1 MLTEL
6 KNLKYQTLKSSFLNQ
21 GKTFAQ
27 AFDARL
33 TQMKQFAMPSTRMP
47 TRHLPGRMFQT
58 NDEQP
63 LSWELYNFD
72 QLNRHATTLAKN
84 HKLRDKRKR
93 DHLLARLNSNER
105 ALLHAYAELGEAV
118 KAKRRVSPAGEWILD
133 NFHFIE
139 EQIRLAKRHLPQG
152 YSARLPQLA
161 GGNADGHP
169 RVYEIALEIIAHV
182 DGRIDE
188 NNITS
193 FVSTY
198 QQTAPLTLGELWAIP
213 IMLRLALIENLRRVA
228 VRVMIGI
235 QDRTFAAHWATTIL
249 DAVANDP
256 KNLILVVADMART
269 NPPLSNAF
277 VAEFT
282 QRLQEYG
289 GLVDIPLAWLDH
301 QFLESGSSIQ
311 DKVQGEVQQ
320 QAANQVSV
328 SCSIGSLRFL
338 SAIDWREFV
347 QDMSVVENELKCDP
361 AGVYARMDFFTRDRY
376 RHVIE
381 DLARKLQL
389 SELSVTK
396 TANQLARRIPANDP
410 LTARKAHVGYY
421 LIDEGFS
428 ELQHTLKVKEPR
440 TINPVNKWM
449 VFYFTSIIV
458 ITAFLA
464 GSMIPA
470 LTEIPLSLKLIAIV
484 AIIISTSQV
493 GVTIANWLST
503 LVKAPKCLP
512 RLDFAKEIPTD
523 CKAIVVVPT
532 LLFDVKNVEKLLEGL
547 EMRYFGNRSPNIY
560 FALLTD
566 FADAATEKKPNDEML
581 LRVAREGID
590 ALNAKHRLAEAPET
604 EDRFFLLHRPREW
617 NPNENVWMSY
627 ERKRGK
633 LEALNRLLRG
643 RPCREGSTTPSFSVT
658 AGNLQSL
665 MGIKY
670 VITLD
675 TDTQLPRDSAHKMIG
690 TMAHP
695 LNVALFDATKQRVI
709 AGYGILQ
716 PRAAIGL
723 ASTNKSWFVR
733 LYGGDGGTDPYTLA
747 ISDVYQ
753 DLFGE
758 GSFVGKG
765 IYDIDAFTQ
774 ALAPA
779 LPSNLILSHDLIE
792 GAYARSGL
800 LSDVVLYEEHPS
812 HYIEDVKRRRRWIRG
827 DWQILFW
834 LFPKV
839 PKSNGAWAKNPLPFL
854 SRWKIFDNLRRSV
867 VPLAT
872 LTVLFIA
879 WTKLPNPHYLTR
891 MVIAVYF
898 LSAFFSSSFGFLNKP
913 SHSRLTSH
921 LSSETR
927 AALHHFIQALL
938 TLMFVP
944 NDAVMSLNSISRSL
958 YRMFISRK
966 KLLEWRSA
974 NDPGNSEGWSVFH
987 FYKSMPAG
995 PVAAMVGVVI
1005 AILHP
1010 TESPWQAVPLLGL
1023 WFAAPL
1029 VARYLSKTLPQTDG
1043 ELRPAQMAYLRR
1055 LSRRTWRF
1063 FEEFVN
1069 AEGNWLPPDNFQ
1081 EYPQPV
1087 TAFRTSPTNIGLA
1100 LLANLT
1106 AYDFGYLSLRNLRK
1120 RTENTFS
1127 TLDKMDRFRGH
1138 FYNWYDTLTLKPLLP
1153 MYISTVDSG
1162 NFIAHIIILETGI
1175 RALSDAKVIPQQA
1188 WRGLQDTVDLLEY
1201 AVRETQS
1208 LAQTK
1213 YGETTLAD
1221 HISDIRR
1228 RLWGAPTQLNE
1239 MPSYIAMLICDF
1251 NELRQFIPKECFSVH
1266 EWLTAIQA
1274 HCEENLLEPLDK
1286 YVSWA
1291 RTLELLLKERPQ
1303 LASEFTELNT
1313 VPTLREASRLYQ
1325 RNKLHLQK
1333 LMQAHPDLTKH
1344 FQTIVG
1350 NLEDAERSAHVD
1362 LAKLSELADRCIDF
1376 SKFEYNFLYDPNR
1389 NLLSIG
1395 YNVVDHRRDAG
1406 FYDLLASEARLV
1418 SFVGIAQGELPQD
1431 HWFTLGRLLTSWH
1444 GESMLLSWSGS
1455 MFEYLMPLLVMPTYK
1470 GTLLDQTYRAVV
1482 QRQIE
1487 YGEQTGLPWGVS
1499 ESGYN
1504 VTDTQLNYQYRAFG
1518 VPGLGFKRGLADDLV
1533 IAPYAAM
1540 MSLMVN
1546 PKAACANL
1554 ERMTK
1559 LGFEGEYGF
1568 YEAIDYTPTRLV
1580 GDQTCAVIR
1589 SFMAHHQGM
1598 GFLSLAYLLLDQPM
1612 QKRFKATSILQAAEL
1627 LLHERVPKI
1636 AAFYPH
1642 AREVSEGPQLE
1653 RDREASMR
1661 IVTTPFTPRPEV
1673 HLLSNGRYTVMM
1685 TNSGGGYSRW
1695 QNVALTRWREDPTLD
1710 NWGTFCYVRDVDNE
1724 DGDFWSATYQPTL
1737 KEADNYEAIFPPS
1750 RAEFRCRR
1758 DELELHTE
1766 IAVSPEDD
1774 IELRRFTITNL
1785 SNRRRVIE
1793 LTSYAE
1799 VILAPQ
1805 AADEAHPAFSNLF
1818 VQTEILPTKHA
1829 ILCSRRAR
1837 SDYDDH
1843 PLMLHLMTVYGH
1855 IVGDVSYETDRRQFV
1870 GRTQSIAT
1878 PIAMSRKDGVPSR
1891 NHNLNGSAGSVLD
1904 PIVAI
1909 RCRVEIGPEETI
1921 VAHMVTGVGKTKDAA
1936 IGLID
1941 KYYDRHIGD
1950 RVFELAWTHRQV
1962 VLRQLDINEGD
1973 AQIYGK
1979 LANAV
1984 LYAGSSL
1991 RASSAILLKNRRGQS
2006 SLWGYGISGDL
2017 PIILVC
2023 IETVD
2028 QIDVVKEVVRAH
2040 GYWRMMGLVVDIVIL
2055 NEDPSGYRQ
2064 DLQDQILAVI
2074 ATTNASAFL
2083 DVQGGIFIR
2092 RLDQMA
2098 EDDRGLLQTIARGI
2112 IVGGK
2117 GSLREQMERQARPQQ
2132 VLPPLLI
2139 LEEDPEDTAALAA
2152 FTAEQGPSKQTSLQ
2166 FANGFGGFS
2175 KDGREYIIETS
2186 GSHVTPAPW
2195 VNVLANPHFGTIVS
2209 ESGSSY
2215 TWCENAHEFR
2225 LSPWYNDGLMDSSG
2239 EAFYIRDEAS
2249 GEFWSPT
2256 PLPAKASTPYTSIHG
2271 FGYSKF
2277 RNTNRGIETELTMF
2291 VAMDAP
2297 VKMTVIKLKNL
2308 SNRSRKFSLTGYCE
2322 WVLGELRQK
2331 SLLHVTTEIDPTNG
2345 AILARN
2351 PYHPEF
2357 SSRIGFLDV
2366 SERNRSFTG
2375 DRSEFLGRNGSLLSP
2390 AAMKR
2395 ERLSGRIGAKLDPCA
2410 ALQTVFE
2417 LAEGEER
2424 EITFTFGVGRDVED
2438 VRTLIRRF
2446 GRTEAA
2452 LGAFDEVNEHW
2463 KLILGNIQVK
2473 TPDPRVDV
2481 LVNGWLPYQVI
2492 SCRLWARSG
2501 YYQSGG
2507 AFGFRDQ
2514 LQDAMSLVAIQ
2525 PRLLR
2530 EQIVRCSGR
2539 QFREGDVQHWWH
2551 PPSGRGVRTHF
2562 SDDYLWLPLA
2572 TSRYV
2577 LGTKDTGV
2585 LDVRTNFL
2593 EGRQVKPDEEAYM
2606 DLPQLSVET
2615 ATVYEHCVRAIQY
2628 GMKYGRHGLP
2638 LIGCGDWNDGMNL
2651 VGEHGQGE
2659 SVWLAF
2665 FFYDVLTKFSA
2676 VASGYGDKPFAE
2688 RCLKEAAMLKEQ
2700 IEKEAWDGEWYR
2712 RAYFDSGEP
2721 LGSHNNAECQIDSL
2735 PQSWSV
2741 LTGVG
2746 SPERQRQAM
2755 AAVDKRLVDREN
2767 DIVKLFDPP
2776 FDRSH
2781 PNPGYIKGYVPGV
2794 RENGGQYTHA
2804 AIWTAM
2810 AFAALGDAEKA
2821 WELTRM
2827 ISPLGHTASMD
2838 AAKKYRVEPY
2848 VVAADVYAV
2857 SPHTGL
2863 GGWTWYTG
2871 SAAWMYRLIV
2881 ESLLGFSLH
2890 DNAISFTPNLPEDW
2904 HEFQFR
2910 YCYRNTFYQ
2919 IRVVRNPT
2927 APAGSKTIEIQL
2939 DGRLVKGERLV
2950 LQDDLKEHQVEV
2962 MFS

>member
-1 MLTEL
+1 MEL
-6 KNLKYQTLKSSFLNQ
+6 KNLKYQTLKSTFLNQ
-21 GKTFAQ
+21 GKTIAQ

-33 TQMKQFAMPSTRMP
+33 TQMKQFAMPATRMP
-47 TRHLPGRMFQT
+47 TRHLPGRFFQT
-58 NDEQP
+58 DDEQP
-63 LSWELYNFD
+63 LSWELFNFD

-118 KAKRRVSPAGEWILD
+118 KGKRRVSPAGEWILD

-152 YSARLPQLA
+152 YSSRLPQLA

-182 DGRIDE
+182 DGRIDQK
-188 NNITS
+188 NITS

-228 VRVMIGI
+228 VRVMIGL
-235 QDRTFAAHWATTIL
+235 QDRTYAAHWATTIL
-249 DAVANDP
+249 DAIANDP

-269 NPPLSNAF
+269 NPPLSNSF

-361 AGVYARMDFFTRDRY
+361 SGIYGRMDFFTRDRY

-381 DLARKLQL
+381 DLARKLSL
-389 SELSVTK
+389 SELSVAK
-396 TANQLARRIPANDP
+396 AANQLAHRVPATDPSSTRR
-410 LTARKAHVGYY
+410 AHVGYY
-421 LIDEGFS
+421 LIDDGFS
-428 ELQHTLKVKEPR
+428 ELQLTLKVKEPR
-440 TINPVNKWM
+440 TINTVKRWM
-449 VFYFTSIIV
+449 AFYFTA
-458 ITAFLA
+458 ITVLTAVLA
-464 GSMIPA
+464 GVMIPA
-470 LTEIPLSLKLIAIV
+470 LAELPLALKMIAIV
-484 AIIISTSQV
+484 AVIISTSQV

-512 RLDFAKEIPTD
+512 RLDFSKEIPSD
-523 CKAIVVVPT
+523 CKTIVVVPT

-547 EMRYFGNRSPNIY
+547 EMRYFGNRSPHIY

-566 FADAATEKKPNDEML
+566 FADAPTEKKPNDEIL
-581 LRVAREGID
+581 LRIARDGID
-590 ALNAKHRLAEAPET
+590 ALNAKHRLIDAPEN

-617 NPNENVWMSY
+617 NPHENVWMSY

-643 RPCREGSTTPSFSVT
+643 EPYRHGSTVPNFSVT

-665 MGIKY
+665 TNIKY

-695 LNVALFDATKQRVI
+695 LNVALFDAAKERVV

-774 ALAPA
+774 ALSPA
-779 LPSNLILSHDLIE
+779 MPSNLILSHDLIE

-800 LSDVVLYEEHPS
+800 ISDVVLYEEHPS

-834 LFPKV
+834 LLPKV
-839 PKSNGAWAKNPLPFL
+839 PKSNGAWARNPLSFL

-872 LTVLFIA
+872 LTVLFVA
-879 WTKLPNPHYLTR
+879 WTKLPDPHYLTH
-891 MVIAVYF
+891 MVVAVYF
-898 LSAFFSSSFGFLNKP
+898 LSAFFNSSYGFLNKP

-944 NDAVMSLNSISRSL
+944 NDAVMSLNSICRSL
-958 YRMFISRK
+958 YRMFFSHK

-974 NDPGNSEGWSVFH
+974 NDPGNSEGWGVWH

-995 PVAAMVGVVI
+995 PVAAVIGGVVV
-1005 AILHP
+1005 AFHP
-1010 TESPWQAVPLLGL
+1010 TTSVGAAAPLIVL
-1023 WFAAPL
+1023 WFTAPL

-1043 ELRPAQMAYLRR
+1043 ELKPAQTAYLRR
-1055 LSRRTWRF
+1055 LSRKTWRF

-1069 AEGNWLPPDNFQ
+1069 EEGNWLPPDNFQ

-1087 TAFRTSPTNIGLA
+1087 TAFRTSPTNIGMA

-1106 AYDFGYLSLRNLRK
+1106 AYDFGYLSMRNLRK
-1120 RTENTFS
+1120 RTENTFA

-1162 NFIAHIIILETGI
+1162 NFIAHVIILETGL
-1175 RALSDAKVIPQQA
+1175 RALADAPVIPPQT
-1188 WRGLQDTVDLLEY
+1188 WRGLQDTIDLLEHS
-1201 AVRETQS
+1201 VRES
-1208 LAQTK
+1208 SAVAQTK
-1213 YGETTLAD
+1213 VGDKMLAD
-1221 HISDIRR
+1221 HISEIRCQ
-1228 RLWGAPTQLNE
+1228 LWEPPQL
-1239 MPSYIAMLICDF
+1239 IADMYSFIRKIKAECVA
-1251 NELRQFIPKECFSVH
+1251 LRQIIPQECSSAH
-1266 EWLTAIQA
+1266 RWLTAILN
-1274 HCEENLLEPLDK
+1274 HCEESVIEPLST
-1286 YVSWA
+1286 YAPWA
-1291 RTLELLLKERPQ
+1291 QNLEVLLKHLPH
-1303 LASEFTELNT
+1303 LASELAELNT
-1313 VPTLREASRLYQ
+1313 VWTLRDTSLLFQ
-1325 RNKLHLQK
+1325 RNKLQIQK
-1333 LMQAHPDLTKH
+1333 LIQLHPEETERLRALAA
-1344 FQTIVG
+1344 G
-1350 NLEDAERSAHVD
+1350 LETVERNARVE
-1362 LAKLSELADRCIDF
+1362 LAKISELADRCIDF
-1376 SKFEYNFLYDPNR
+1376 SKFEYGFLYDANR

-1406 FYDLLASEARLV
+1406 FYDLLASEARLA

-1431 HWFTLGRLLTSWH
+1431 HWFTLGRLLTAWH
-1444 GESMLLSWSGS
+1444 GDSMLLSWSGS

-1487 YGEQTGLPWGVS
+1487 YGEQTNLPWGVS

-1533 IAPYAAM
+1533 IAPYASM
-1540 MSLMVN
+1540 MSLMIN

-1568 YEAIDYTPTRLV
+1568 YEAIDYTPSRLV

-1598 GFLSLAYLLLDQPM
+1598 GFLSLAYVLLDQPM
-1612 QKRFKATSILQAAEL
+1612 QKRFKATSILHAAEL

-1653 RDREASMR
+1653 RDRETSMR
-1661 IVTTPFTPRPEV
+1661 LVTTPFTPRPEV

-1695 QNVALTRWREDPTLD
+1695 QDVALTRWREDPTLD
-1710 NWGTFCYVRDVDNE
+1710 NWGTFCFVRDVDHPE
-1724 DGDFWSATYQPTL
+1724 GDFWSATYQPTL
-1737 KEADNYEAIFPPS
+1737 KEADTYEAIFPPS

-1785 SNRRRVIE
+1785 SSRRRVIE

-1829 ILCSRRAR
+1829 ILCSRRSR
-1837 SDYDDH
+1837 SDHDDH
-1843 PLMLHLMTVYGH
+1843 PLLLHLMTVYGH

-1870 GRTQSIAT
+1870 GRTHSLVNPVAL
-1878 PIAMSRKDGVPSR
+1878 SRKVGVPVR
-1891 NHNLNGSAGSVLD
+1891 IQNLNDSAGSVLD

-1921 VAHMVTGVGKTKDAA
+1921 VAHMVTGVGRTKDAA
-1936 IGLID
+1936 VELID

-1962 VLRQLDINEGD
+1962 ILRQLDINEGD

-1991 RASSAILLKNRRGQS
+1991 RASSTILLKNRRGQS

-2017 PIILVC
+2017 PIILVR

-2028 QIDVVKEVVRAH
+2028 HIDVVREVIRAH
-2040 GYWRMMGLVVDIVIL
+2040 GYWRMMGLIVDIVIL

-2064 DLQDQILAVI
+2064 ELQDQILAVI

-2083 DVQGGIFIR
+2083 DVAGGIFIR
-2092 RLDQMA
+2092 RVDQMA
-2098 EDDRGLLQTIARGI
+2098 DDDRILLQTIARGI
-2112 IVGGK
+2112 VVGGK
-2117 GSLREQMERQARPQQ
+2117 GSLRDQIERQSRAQP
-2132 VLPPLLI
+2132 VLPPFLI
-2139 LEEDPEDTAALAA
+2139 SQENQEDAADFAAITEAQALAV
-2152 FTAEQGPSKQTSLQ
+2152 QTPLQ

-2186 GSHVTPAPW
+2186 GSHVTPSPW

-2209 ESGSSY
+2209 ESGGSY

-2239 EAFYIRDEAS
+2239 EAFYIRDESS

-2256 PLPAKASTPYTSIHG
+2256 PLPAKASTPYTTTHG

-2277 RNTNRGIETELTMF
+2277 CNANHGVQTELTTF

-2297 VKMTVIKLKNL
+2297 VKMTLIKIKNL
-2308 SNRSRKFSLTGYCE
+2308 SGHNRKFSLTGYCE

-2331 SLLHVTTEIDPTNG
+2331 SLMHVTTEIDPTNG

-2366 SERNRSFTG
+2366 SERTRTHTG
-2375 DRSEFLGRNGSLLSP
+2375 DRTEFLGRNGSMRQP

-2395 ERLSGRIGAKLDPCA
+2395 ERLSGRIGAKLDACA
-2410 ALQTVFE
+2410 ALQAVFE
-2417 LAEGEER
+2417 LDPGEER
-2424 EITFTFGVGRDVED
+2424 DISFTFGVGRDVED

-2452 LGAFDEVNEHW
+2452 FSALEEVQEHW
-2463 KLILGNIQVK
+2463 KRMLGNIQVK

-2514 LQDAMSLVAIQ
+2514 LQDAMALLAIQ

-2577 LGTKDTGV
+2577 LGTKDTGI

-2651 VGEHGQGE
+2651 VGQHGQGE

-2665 FFYDVLTKFSA
+2665 FLHEVLSKFSA
-2676 VASGYGDKPFAE
+2676 VASVYGDTPFAE
-2688 RCLKEAAMLKEQ
+2688 RCLKEAAALKER
-2700 IEKEAWDGEWYR
+2700 IEAEAWDGEWYR

-2721 LGSHNNAECQIDSL
+2721 LGSHTNVECQIDSL

-2746 SPERQRQAM
+2746 DPIRQKQAM

-2767 DIVKLFDPP
+2767 NLVKLFDPP

-2821 WELTRM
+2821 WELTKM
-2827 ISPLGHTASMD
+2827 ISPLGHTQSREEAE
-2838 AAKKYRVEPY
+2838 KYRVEPY

-2857 SPHTGL
+2857 APHTGL

-2881 ESLLGFSLH
+2881 ESLLGFSLL
-2890 DNAISFTPNLPEDW
+2890 DNAITFAPNLPQDW
-2904 HEFQFR
+2904 PEFQFR
-2910 YCYRNTFYQ
+2910 YCYRKTFYQ
-2919 IRVVRNPT
+2919 IRVVRNAT
-2927 APAGSKTIEIQL
+2927 GKAGSRVTQIRL
-2939 DGRLVKGERLV
+2939 DGRALEGDSLH
-2950 LQDDLKEHQVEV
+2950 LQDDLLEHEVEV
-2962 MFS
+2962 EFS